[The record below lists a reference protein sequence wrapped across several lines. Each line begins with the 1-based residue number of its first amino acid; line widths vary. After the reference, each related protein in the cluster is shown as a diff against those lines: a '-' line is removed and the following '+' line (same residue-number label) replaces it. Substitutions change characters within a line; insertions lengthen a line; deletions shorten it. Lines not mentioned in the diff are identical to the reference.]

1 MPAPRV
7 VSVDFLDPL
16 PAPGASGQAR
26 VSVALDVGRECA
38 FLAAT
43 YDRPA
48 AWTKAR
54 KGGFWFSEP
63 VLYARRLDEA
73 TVRAAVAAMAAELGG
88 FWLRYY
94 RSAPGAP
101 SRAGLGAAFLDR
113 AAGGC
118 AVAEAV
124 LKDGREF
131 SMLAATPAWWQAE
144 LERRGLPFYFG
155 PLVLF
160 LARLD
165 AAHVRAAAKAMA
177 GADEQLF
184 CRYDTPRKTL
194 PEILDAFAAARRPE

>member
-1 MPAPRV
+1 MPELRV
-7 VSVDFLDPL
+7 ASIEFLDPL
-16 PAPGASGQAR
+16 PAAGASGQAR
-26 VSVALDVGRECA
+26 VRVKLEAGRECV

-48 AWTKAR
+48 AWTKSQ

-63 VLYARRLDEA
+63 VLFARTLDEA

-94 RSAPGAP
+94 RASPGAP
-101 SRAGLGAAFLDR
+101 SKIGVGTAFIDR
-113 AAGGC
+113 AENGH

-131 SMLAATPAWWQAE
+131 SMLAATPDWWKAE
-144 LERRGLPFYFG
+144 LERRGLKFYFG

-160 LARLD
+160 LAKLD

-177 GADEQLF
+177 AADEQLF
-184 CRYDTPRKTL
+184 CRYDTPRKVL
-194 PEILDAFAAARRPE
+194 PEILDAFVAARG

>member
-7 VSVDFLDPL
+7 LSVKFLDP
-16 PAPGASGQAR
+16 APEGGAGEAR
-26 VSVALDVGRECA
+26 VQAVLEGGGEST

-63 VLYARRLDEA
+63 VLYVRRLDSA
-73 TVRAAVAAMAAELGG
+73 SVRAAVDAMAAELGG

-94 RSAPGAP
+94 RAAAVAAAP
-101 SRAGLGAAFLDR
+101 AAFGTAALER

-118 AVAEAV
+118 AVVESV

-131 SMLAATPAWWQAE
+131 SILAATPAWWREE
-144 LERRGLPFYFG
+144 LERRGLGFYFG

-160 LARLD
+160 LDKLD
-165 AAHVRAAAKAMA
+165 AAHARAAAKAMA
-177 GADEQLF
+177 ASDGQLF

-194 PEILDAFAAARRPE
+194 PDVLDAFAAARRGP

>member
-1 MPAPRV
+1 MPALRV
-7 VSVDFLDPL
+7 ASVEFLDPL
-16 PAPGASGQAR
+16 PAPGASGEAR
-26 VSVALDVGRECA
+26 VRVSLEAGRECV

-43 YDRPA
+43 YDRPG

-54 KGGFWFSEP
+54 KGGFWFSQP
-63 VLYARRLDEA
+63 VLYARGLDAA
-73 TVRAAVAAMAAELGG
+73 TVRAAVDAMAAELGG

-94 RSAPGAP
+94 RSSTGAP
-101 SRAGLGAAFLDR
+101 SKVGLGTAFVDR
-113 AAGGC
+113 PQDGC

-131 SMLAATPAWWQAE
+131 SMLAATPDWWKAE
-144 LERRGLPFYFG
+144 LERRALPFYFG

-165 AAHVRAAAKAMA
+165 PAHARAAAKAMA
-177 GADEQLF
+177 AADEQLF

-194 PEILDAFAAARRPE
+194 PEVLDAFSSARG